1 MADLPRGNGEG
12 EIAKALSKSN
22 AQVFGIIGQQVK
34 QVNQLGRSTTELSA
48 RLVDSSNTQADLMR
62 DLIKEVTN
70 LSELFMPVSKHFIEM
85 SEGQAPI
92 VGAAPSSIPTPSQES
107 GDTQPAPEGAKDEGP
122 GFLSGLSKG
131 LGGLMAGLGGAA
143 AGVGLTALGGG
154 LTATSVGLRAF
165 ANPAVAVGAGVF
177 TLFLAGLAGA
187 AALGGLAMQQI
198 GEGFTDIAVG
208 MDDLAAAK
216 APDSDKLDGIKNS
229 LVNLLGS
236 FDTGDA
242 IKMAIADGTMFSDL
256 AKGLTDL
263 SNTTVSTENISAAGG
278 AIQQFFEQVGVGD
291 VAKMQFLSGEG
302 FSGLAAGLAQ
312 LNEIEIDPSRLENAG
327 QGLNKF
333 LSETA
338 GFGAGAGAA
347 ILAAFSFENME
358 GLAKGIQAL
367 DAISID
373 PENLIN
379 AGEGLSKFLDSI
391 SIGALVE
398 GGILETLD
406 EDAFTSTANGLLAL
420 NKAGMDID
428 QANIEKLSNGLN
440 TILTAASS
448 DLLGGIA
455 LTAMDD
461 NLIPFADGLKAI
473 DAVGAGLNQDNFDK
487 FKTATGTLLSSFA
500 QDGLASTALGLQAFD
515 DNLIPFAEGLDRL
528 QVTASSIDVDSF
540 KNLSSALSALT
551 AGMAGADG
559 ESTGL
564 FEGLF
569 AGGDDLGSM
578 NLPDEKDLMGLANS
592 MKVFSE
598 VGSVDGEMLRSNIT
612 SMQYGISSLS
622 DDMIS
627 GEYDKFEK
635 FVGIVDDLAS
645 IDPNRLNGI
654 ISLVNKMATDILG
667 GDFKTTNQ
675 RLTEQR
681 DRAGVDGSGG
691 TNVVSSDNSSIVN
704 APQTINQSIVQQR
717 SFASPIQSSAKVYS

>member
-1 MADLPRGNGEG
+1 MADLPKGNGEG

-107 GDTQPAPEGAKDEGP
+107 GDTQPTPEGAKDEGP

-198 GEGFTDIAVG
+198 GEGFSDIAVG

-216 APDSDKLDGIKNS
+216 APDSQKLLDIGNAMTT
-229 LVNLLGS
+229 LLGS
-236 FDTGDA
+236 FDTSDA

-256 AKGLTDL
+256 AKGLNDL
-263 SNTTVSTENISAAGG
+263 SSVQISGDNISAAGA
-278 AIQQFFEQVGVGD
+278 AINSFFSQVGVGD
-291 VAKMQFLSGEG
+291 AGKMALLDGNAFN
-302 FSGLAAGLAQ
+302 GLAQ
-312 LNEIEIDPSRLENAG
+312 GLQSLNDIEIDPAKLENAG
-327 QGLNKF
+327 SGLNKF

-338 GFGAGAGAA
+338 GFGAAGGAA
-347 ILAAFSFENME
+347 ILSAFSYENME
-358 GLAKGIQAL
+358 GLARGIQAL
-367 DAISID
+367 DVISVD
-373 PENLIN
+373 PQNLIN
-379 AGEGLSKFLDSI
+379 AGEGLNRFLSSI
-391 SIGALVE
+391 DVSALLE

-406 EDAFTSTANGLLAL
+406 EESFASTAAGLLKL
-420 NKAGMDID
+420 NEAGMKLDI
-428 QANIEKLSNGLN
+428 ANIEKISTALKTVLS
-440 TILTAASS
+440 AAQGNVIEAAT
-448 DLLGGIA
+448 LAGI
-455 LTAMDD
+455 DD
-461 NLIPFADGLKAI
+461 NLLPFADGMSALDAAGSNLKLENFNNIKASWNTLTSAFTTEGSAAI
-473 DAVGAGLNQDNFDK
+473 
-487 FKTATGTLLSSFA
+487 
-500 QDGLASTALGLQAFD
+500 LGIQQVD
-515 DNLIPFAEGLDRL
+515 DNLIPFAEGMERM
-528 QVTASSIDVDSF
+528 QTAAAAVDPKAFANIKLAISS
-540 KNLSSALSALT
+540 LT
-551 AGMAGADG
+551 EGLAGADG
-559 ESTGL
+559 EG
-564 FEGLF
+564 EGLLSGMF
-569 AGGDDLGSM
+569 GGGDDLGSM
-578 NLPDEKDLMGLANS
+578 DLPDPEKITGLADA
-592 MKVFSE
+592 MLKFSQ
-598 VGSVDGEMLRSNIT
+598 VGTIDGEMLRSNIT

-635 FVGIVDDLAS
+635 FVGIVDDLAN

-654 ISLVNKMATDILG
+654 INLVNKMATDILG